1 MKFNSLQAT
10 PRRKRQQCDALIP
23 IPKTFAVNQLLIN
36 NTFQDFKPN
45 KSKCY
50 NSQLRSTMYA
60 ENSVFSS
67 TSSYSQ
73 SQYEPKQ
80 EPFYI
85 DTIQKV
91 KKALSHKQNLE
102 DELKSEL
109 SPLRQAESN
118 ESKLYNININEN
130 VNLAKRKKLMKISTG
145 NEDALA
151 FFQPN
156 KTMSLTS
163 RQKNKNFQK
172 PFEEPQTSRY
182 RNTTVFS
189 QIDQHNAGSLTNRKK
204 SDSFSKH
211 IDSFSILEK
220 QMNIQQNNSFNQNKL
235 NNEQQNT
242 QINYNADNQIK
253 QNISEQLNSYRNT
266 LALADKQ
273 DHRQYYEPEISNPQT
288 VKRANKSSSGKREKY
303 HSNTFFRL
311 EEEKALQFE
320 NSQDI
325 IDMAEV
331 AMKNLSHQQV
341 LQKRKKLYEP
351 DILDDDENNKQI
363 KCNFI
368 QKTNLIHQLEEP
380 ELNHHIK
387 ERIDAL
393 QNIENYRYQ
402 KKYGLVEIL
411 KEADQIKNERIV
423 TKQKIYMSNYPS
435 QGLQEAPFRKNSY
448 IKHSREL
455 SEFHIDNVHNRLYEK
470 NQQLN
475 GNQNSSKNKEQTE
488 NICNKKISNSFDT
501 NNNSVGDVKQNQ
513 HTREIKDYQ
522 KILRDMKKQ
531 GEYYTKVSELLNTIY
546 FSTPEDSFKEE
557 ELKLF
562 RRHQQAIFEEIQ
574 SKKKK

>member
-10 PRRKRQQCDALIP
+10 PRRKRQQCDP
-23 IPKTFAVNQLLIN
+23 IPKTFAVNQLLIK
-36 NTFQDFKPN
+36 NTFQEFQPN
-45 KSKCY
+45 KQKY
-50 NSQLRSTMYA
+50 NNVQLRSTMYA
-60 ENSVFSS
+60 DNPVFSS
-67 TSSYSQ
+67 TNSYSQ
-73 SQYEPKQ
+73 PQYEPKQ

-109 SPLRQAESN
+109 SPLRQAELN
-118 ESKLYNININEN
+118 ESKHYNISINEN
-130 VNLAKRKKLMKISTG
+130 ASLTKRKKFIKISTV
-145 NEDALA
+145 NQEDIA

-156 KTMSLTS
+156 KTISMTS
-163 RQKNKNFQK
+163 RQKNQNFQK
-172 PFEEPQTSRY
+172 PFEEPLTSRY
-182 RNTTVFS
+182 RNTIVFS
-189 QIDQHNAGSLTNRKK
+189 QIDQHNNAGSATNRKK
-204 SDSFSKH
+204 SDNFSKH

-220 QMNIQQNNSFNQNKL
+220 QMNIQQNNSFYQNRL
-235 NNEQQNT
+235 NNQQNT
-242 QINYNADNQIK
+242 QIIHNADNQIK

-266 LALADKQ
+266 LALADKK
-273 DHRQYYEPEISNPQT
+273 DHEQYYQPEVSNPQT
-288 VKRANKSSSGKREKY
+288 VKRVNKSSSGKREKY

-351 DILDDDENNKQI
+351 DILDDDENQKQI

-368 QKTNLIHQLEEP
+368 QKTNLVQQVEEP

-387 ERIDAL
+387 ERIDTL

-402 KKYGLVEIL
+402 KKYGLIEIL
-411 KEADQIKNERIV
+411 KEADQIKNERIK
-423 TKQKIYMSNYPS
+423 TKQQISMSIYPS
-435 QGLQEAPFRKNSY
+435 KGLQEAPFRKNSY

-470 NQQLN
+470 NKQPN
-475 GNQNSSKNKEQTE
+475 GNQNTSKNKEQIE
-488 NICNKKISNSFDT
+488 NISIKKISNSFDL
-501 NNNSVGDVKQNQ
+501 NNNSADVKQNY
-513 HTREIKDYQ
+513 HGREIKDYQ

-562 RRHQQAIFEEIQ
+562 RRHQQAIIEDIQ

>member
-36 NTFQDFKPN
+36 NTFQEFQPN
-45 KSKCY
+45 KSKY
-50 NSQLRSTMYA
+50 NNAQLRSTMYA
-60 ENSVFSS
+60 DNSVFSS

-102 DELKSEL
+102 DELKQDL
-109 SPLRQAESN
+109 SHMRQAELN
-118 ESKLYNININEN
+118 ESKPYNISMNEN
-130 VNLAKRKKLMKISTG
+130 SNLAKRKKFIKISTG
-145 NEDALA
+145 HEGDIA

-156 KTMSLTS
+156 KTMSITS
-163 RQKNKNFQK
+163 RQKNQTFKQ
-172 PFEEPQTSRY
+172 PFDEPLTSRF
-182 RNTTVFS
+182 RNTTIFS
-189 QIDQHNAGSLTNRKK
+189 QIDQHNSGSVTNRKK

-220 QMNIQQNNSFNQNKL
+220 QMSIQQNNSFNQNRL
-235 NNEQQNT
+235 NDQQNT
-242 QINYNADNQIK
+242 QIIYNADNQNK

-266 LALADKQ
+266 LALADKKE
-273 DHRQYYEPEISNPQT
+273 HEQYYQPEVSNPQT
-288 VKRANKSSSGKREKY
+288 VKRINKSSSGKREKY

-351 DILDDDENNKQI
+351 DILDEDENQKQI

-368 QKTNLIHQLEEP
+368 QKTNLVQQLEEP
-380 ELNHHIK
+380 ELDHHIK

-402 KKYGLVEIL
+402 KKYGLIEIQ
-411 KEADQIKNERIV
+411 KEADQIKNERIK
-423 TKQKIYMSNYPS
+423 TKQKISMSNYPS

-455 SEFHIDNVHNRLYEK
+455 AEFHIDNVHNRLYEK
-470 NQQLN
+470 NQQSN
-475 GNQNSSKNKEQTE
+475 GNQNASKNKEQSE
-488 NICNKKISNSFDT
+488 NISNRKISNSFDL
-501 NNNSVGDVKQNQ
+501 NNNQVDAKQYQ
-513 HTREIKDYQ
+513 KVREIKDYQ
-522 KILRDMKKQ
+522 RILRDMKKQ
-531 GEYYTKVSELLNTIY
+531 GEYYSKVSELLNTIY

-562 RRHQQAIFEEIQ
+562 RRHQQAIIEEIQ